1 MIPLHKV
8 EAQLKRIGCN
18 FRVWGRPEIRELR
31 NILMDNEEIA
41 GATNGRYS
49 GGFAFLTVTNFRLLL
64 VDRKPLFLTTEDIRF
79 DMITEIDF
87 NAQLLNSTAYIIT
100 PTRELVF
107 SSWNQHRLRVIVNYT
122 QQRVMDVRQHY
133 MQQQFAPSA
142 PQPKLDPGVTAG
154 RVGGLAL
161 QDNSTSGAPQ
171 MLPPATSPYGR
182 LPFTTRRNRGSRP
195 F

>member
-1 MIPLHKV
+1 MVPLHKV
-8 EAQLKRIGCN
+8 EEQLKRIGCN

-31 NILMDNEEIA
+31 NILYEDEVIA
-41 GATNGRYS
+41 GATNGRYK
-49 GGFAFLTVTNFRLLL
+49 GGFALLAVTNHRLLL
-64 VDRKPLFLTTEDIRF
+64 VDRKPLFLTIEDLRF

-100 PTRELVF
+100 PTRELTF

-122 QQRVMDVRQHY
+122 QQQVVEIRQHY
-133 MQQQFAPSA
+133 MQQQFAQA
-142 PQPKLDPGVTAG
+142 GAQQPRLDPGVAAG

-161 QDNSTSGAPQ
+161 QGNAASGGQRALPASTN
-171 MLPPATSPYGR
+171 PYTRG
-182 LPFTTRRNRGSRP
+182 PFASRRNSSR